1 MRNRTSLVGALALRV
16 MTALAVTPL
25 QGQDVTYRF
34 RSEMKTGGAI
44 DKIMAFAGKICGD
57 EGQTRTEYLKGRQ
70 LRTDE
75 GTQTSTIVRVDEK
88 RMYFLHHDQ
97 KSYVSLSLDSLGAG
111 VAAMAQGIQEAEM
124 NPEADGGEEGPSV
137 TFRVEVDRTGEK
149 KDMAGY
155 PAEQVFITLEG
166 ERVAEDTPAAG
177 EEPASR
183 LVLLMELWMSDEVPG
198 YRELQ
203 ALQEEYGSQ
212 IAPGESGEAMGE
224 ALLEMFTKTPG
235 TREALE
241 RAGNEMMKLGGMAVR
256 SDTYIV
262 TVPPGEPFRRDRV
275 LDPPDEGGSR
285 TEDVKKMAGNMLGG
299 LFGGGKK
306 EETPEEEAAEEA
318 PVQKT
323 VLTLTEELVEVRT
336 DPLPEDLFRVPGEYT
351 ETRGSG

>member
-1 MRNRTSLVGALALRV
+1 
-16 MTALAVTPL
+16 MTALAVSPL
-25 QGQDVTYRF
+25 QGQNVTYRF
-34 RSEMKTGGAI
+34 RSEMKTGGAM
-44 DKIMAFAGKICGD
+44 DKIMAFAGKIGGE
-57 EGQTRTEYLKGRQ
+57 EGQIRTEYLKGRQ

-75 GTQTSTIVRVDEK
+75 GTQSSTIVRMDEK

-97 KSYVSLSLDSLGAG
+97 RSYVSLPLDSLGAG
-111 VAAMAQGIQEAEM
+111 VAAMAQGMREAEM
-124 NPEADGGEEGPSV
+124 EPKADGGEQGPSV
-137 TFRVEVDRTGEK
+137 TFRVEVDRTGENR
-149 KDMAGY
+149 DMAGY

-166 ERVAEDTPAAG
+166 ERVAEGAEGTSAPG
-177 EEPASR
+177 EKPASR
-183 LVLLMELWMSDEVPG
+183 LVLLMELWMSDQVPG
-198 YRELQ
+198 YRELR

-241 RAGNEMMKLGGMAVR
+241 RAGEEMMKLEGMAVR
-256 SDTYIV
+256 SHTYIV
-262 TVPPGEPFRRDRV
+262 TVPPGDVFRRDRV
-275 LDPPDEGGSR
+275 LNPPDEGGSR

-306 EETPEEEAAEEA
+306 EEPPEEEPEEET

-336 DPLPEDLFRVPGEYT
+336 DPLPDDLFQVPGNYT
-351 ETRGSG
+351 EIRESGETG